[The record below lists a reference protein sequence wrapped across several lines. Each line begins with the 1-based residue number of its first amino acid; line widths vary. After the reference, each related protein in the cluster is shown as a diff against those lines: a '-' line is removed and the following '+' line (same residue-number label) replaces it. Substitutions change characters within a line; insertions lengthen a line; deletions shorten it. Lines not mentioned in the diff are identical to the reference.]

1 MTGNLHENL
10 HDFHCDSPLFIG
22 NKMFATKA
30 VETNKIII
38 CCQAHLL
45 PKSYGSR
52 DKTNANERTTV
63 VTYCLD
69 ICSTLLAGLSGCIAT
84 LHLDALPLCIWMHRH
99 SASGC
104 IATLHLGALPLH
116 LGALPLCIWVHC
128 HSASGCIAT
137 LHLGASPLCIW
148 VHCHSAS
155 GCIATLHLGALPL
168 CIWMHCHSVSGC
180 IATLHLDA
188 LPLCIWV
195 HCHSVSQVAIHIF
208 T

>member
-84 LHLDALPLCIWMHRH
+84 LHLDALPLC
-99 SASGC
+99 
-104 IATLHLGALPLH
+104 
-116 LGALPLCIWVHC
+116 V
-128 HSASGCIAT
+128 
-137 LHLGASPLCIW
+137 W

-168 CIWMHCHSVSGC
+168 CIPSCNTHLHITFKITYFVQKWPAELATFLAC
-180 IATLHLDA
+180 IAAVPA
-188 LPLCIWV
+188 LCLRLWYT
-195 HCHSVSQVAIHIF
+195 SLYVSRPCYLSEGKSNKMAGAASWHILLSSL
-208 T
+208 